1 MIAHISSS
9 SRYPVNLKCNRCE
22 QVFTLYVDTVDLG
35 NWISG
40 EGYIQD
46 IMPYLTSSEREL
58 LISGYCG
65 ICFDQIFEI
74 E

>member
-1 MIAHISSS
+1 MISHISSS
-9 SRYPVNLKCNRCE
+9 SRYPVNITCIRCQ
-22 QVFTLYVDTVDLG
+22 QVFTIYVDTIDLG
-35 NWISG
+35 TWISG

-46 IMPYLTSSEREL
+46 IMPYLTDSEREL

-65 ICFDQIFEI
+65 ECFDQMFEI

>member
-9 SRYPVNLKCNRCE
+9 SRFPVNITCIRC
-22 QVFTLYVDTVDLG
+22 QKVFTIYVDTIDLG
-35 NWISG
+35 TWIYG

-46 IMPYLTSSEREL
+46 IMPYLTDSEREL
-58 LISGYCG
+58 LISSYCG
-65 ICFDQIFEI
+65 ICFEKMFEM